1 MKKINEQL
9 WRQLFAERLKE
20 IMQERNL
27 TQNDIAMM
35 AGVTQSQ
42 ISRIL
47 SCKSTA
53 SIKVINNLSYSL
65 RIKID
70 SLVLFKELL
79 K

>member
-9 WRQLFAERLKE
+9 WRQLFSERLKE
-20 IMQERNL
+20 IMQERGFS
-27 TQNDIAMM
+27 QNDIAIM
-35 AGVTQSQ
+35 AGVSKSQ

-70 SLVLFKELL
+70 SLVLFKELF